1 MGSAEP
7 EVSTTYGR
15 VRGRI
20 EHGNAVFR
28 GLPFARPPLF
38 GLRFQAPAPPA
49 PWDGVRDAGQFGPQS
64 PQAAFPPAAD
74 TALADPALADRAPG
88 DTTRANAAPADSA
101 PADKIGRAHV

>member
-49 PWDGVRDAGQFGPQS
+49 AWDGVRDAGQFGPQS
-64 PQAAFPPAAD
+64 PQAAFPA
-74 TALADPALADRAPG
+74 ADPALADPAPG
-88 DTTRANAAPADSA
+88 APERPADTTGGWLTVKVWTPD
-101 PADKIGRAHV
+101 